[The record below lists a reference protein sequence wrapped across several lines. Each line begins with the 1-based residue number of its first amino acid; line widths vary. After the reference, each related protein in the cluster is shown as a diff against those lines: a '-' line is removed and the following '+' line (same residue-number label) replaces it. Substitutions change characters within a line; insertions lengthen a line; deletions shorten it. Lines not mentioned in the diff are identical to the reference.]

1 MSLAHRLRKHA
12 DYQRAYARSR
22 KGSTRQITYFFA
34 TREVVGAPVQT
45 GGIAAPV
52 EGPRVGLT
60 VPKAVGKA
68 HERNRIKRRM
78 RAIIRAELGLL
89 AGGAVD
95 VILHPRRSTME
106 AEFAVLERE
115 VAEIFGRVTR
125 ALADPAAMSAPRRDD
140 RRPDRGK
147 ARRANDRSKGQAG
160 TPARNQVG
168 TRPGAPQGSR

>member
-1 MSLAHRLRKHA
+1 MAHRLRKHA

-34 TREVVGAPVQT
+34 TRDGAGAPAPAGAVVM
-45 GGIAAPV
+45 PV

-89 AGGAVD
+89 EGGAVD
-95 VILHPRRSTME
+95 VILHPRRSTMD
-106 AEFAVLERE
+106 AEFGALERE

-125 ALADPAAMSAPRRDD
+125 ALADPAGLAPPRRDD
-140 RRPDRGK
+140 RRSTRTKGRGG
-147 ARRANDRSKGQAG
+147 NDRNTAGAQAG
-160 TPARNQVG
+160 LK
-168 TRPGAPQGSR
+168 PGVPQGRQ